1 MRCNGYTRPFAFPQR
16 GLAPPGLQEYQP
28 CRYPSCSKCAKS
40 PEAFTAHVDCFKL
53 FMESC
58 TSVNRLQFLF
68 TVAAW
73 KNPWPR
79 AVPIDWN
86 TTKAEIYT
94 TALACVAGK
103 YGIPELEKTPVEVL
117 YMVRQLSADTLLW
130 RYMSVLEFAKQLS
143 AAQIE
148 GTVELLLS
156 RLAFWERGSKPLLMG
171 SGSLPNIL
179 RLGIDQKG
187 IKRVERLD
195 KYPGTIAAASDCF
208 AFIIE
213 EDENLRGVIA
223 QFKVRTKH

>member
-1 MRCNGYTRPFAFPQR
+1 MRCTGYTRPFPFPPR
-16 GLAPPGLQEYQP
+16 GLVPSGLQEYQA
-28 CRYPSCSKCAKS
+28 CRYPSCSKCAES

-53 FMESC
+53 YMESC
-58 TSVNRLQFLF
+58 TSVKRLQFLF

-79 AVPIDWN
+79 AVPADWN
-86 TTKAEIYT
+86 TTETAIST

-103 YGIPELEKTPVEVL
+103 YGITELERTPIELL
-117 YMVRQLSADTLLW
+117 YMIRQLSADALLW
-130 RYMSVLEFAKQLS
+130 RYMSVLEFAERLS
-143 AAQIE
+143 AAQTE
-148 GTVELLLS
+148 GLVELSLS

-179 RLGIDQKG
+179 RLGIDIKG

-195 KYPGTIAAASDCF
+195 KYPGTRAATGDCF

-213 EDENLRGVIA
+213 DEKNLRDIMA
-223 QFKVRTKH
+223 QFKVRT